1 MLPVFSNACP
11 VNEEVKA
18 PFWANN
24 TRNQVRQTPAAIRN
38 TGRVAIRDNISSH
51 EANYEQF
58 IGHEERGALLLAVIS
73 RKVMKPSL
81 FNRNK
86 NINNYQVAIKGNN
99 NRHRAIEE
107 IHRKNVSSQE

>member
-24 TRNQVRQTPAAIRN
+24 TRNQVRQTHAAIRN

-51 EANYEQF
+51 VANYEQF
-58 IGHEERGALLLAVIS
+58 GGHEERGALLAVIS
-73 RKVMKPSL
+73 RKVMKP
-81 FNRNK
+81 RK
-86 NINNYQVAIKGNN
+86 NN
-99 NRHRAIEE
+99 NTAYLIATKTL
-107 IHRKNVSSQE
+107 ITIK